1 MASAHRSPWPRRI
14 VLWTIALALLA
25 GVLAWQDYSFSEAAA
40 ALATAGPLGIA
51 AVTAFHLVPL
61 VLDAV
66 AWRVLMPSDTMLS
79 LGRASLA
86 RWIGEGV
93 GALIPSAQVG
103 GELARL
109 RAGTVLGLP
118 SAVSGATVLVDVTLG
133 VVTQIVYSIAGIV
146 ALFLLSSESGGLA
159 LQIALGLL
167 GFTGLIAIFVVAQLG
182 SPMRRLASLLGPIIG
197 EQAQDRMLHR
207 ARTADAVLDSIYA
220 RHRGLSVS
228 ALWRMGGWLAGAGEF
243 WLALHFLGHPI
254 GILEAVMLES
264 LVQAARSAAFIVPA
278 GLGVQEA
285 TLVGLGAAIGIPA
298 EAAIGLSLLK
308 RIRELAL
315 GVPSLIAWSIIERR
329 APAPA

>member
-167 GFTGLIAIFVVAQLG
+167 GFALPMRCSTAFTPAIAAFRCRRCGAWVDG
-182 SPMRRLASLLGPIIG
+182 SPVPANSGSP
-197 EQAQDRMLHR
+197 
-207 ARTADAVLDSIYA
+207 SI
-220 RHRGLSVS
+220 SS
-228 ALWRMGGWLAGAGEF
+228 AT
-243 WLALHFLGHPI
+243 
-254 GILEAVMLES
+254 
-264 LVQAARSAAFIVPA
+264 RSASSKP
-278 GLGVQEA
+278 
-285 TLVGLGAAIGIPA
+285 
-298 EAAIGLSLLK
+298 
-308 RIRELAL
+308 
-315 GVPSLIAWSIIERR
+315 
-329 APAPA
+329 